1 MDAAPDLTPATQES
15 KPKHAHKA
23 AWGAMFAGAALSVY
37 GWTRKSASG
46 AALGVAGGAIAL
58 KAASAGP
65 IADLVGTETALSHS
79 VIVMATAAEIYS
91 FCKNAGK
98 ARLWIGGSSELRSAA
113 SREETTESSDSSDP
127 FLGSRGELKAIEDVP
142 DQRVRWQ
149 IVDPR
154 AGCGDCIAE
163 LTFADMP
170 ALRGTLVT
178 LALRYKLHTGMLHSG
193 APHIVGADP
202 QRHLRESLRKLKM
215 LIEAGEIATI
225 RGQSHGP
232 RTLKGKLIG
241 TLLGEE
247 VA

>member
-1 MDAAPDLTPATQES
+1 MDVES
-15 KPKHAHKA
+15 KLKHAHKA
-23 AWGAMFAGAALSVY
+23 AWGAMFAGAVLSVY

-65 IADLVGTETALSHS
+65 IADLVGTETSLSHS
-79 VIVMATAAEIYS
+79 VIMMATAEEIYS
-91 FCKNAGK
+91 FCINAGK

-113 SREETTESSDSSDP
+113 NHEEMKESSDHILGSREELRT
-127 FLGSRGELKAIEDVP
+127 IENVP
-142 DQRVRWQ
+142 DRRVRWQ

-154 AGCGDCIAE
+154 AGCRDCIAE
-163 LTFADMP
+163 VTFADLP
-170 ALRGTLVT
+170 AVRGALVT

-193 APHIVGADP
+193 APQITGADP
-202 QRHLRESLRKLKM
+202 QRHVRESLRKLKM

-232 RTLKGKLIG
+232 RTLKGKLIS

>member
-1 MDAAPDLTPATQES
+1 MDVES
-15 KPKHAHKA
+15 KQKHASKA

-65 IADLVGTETALSHS
+65 IADLVGTETSLSHS
-79 VIVMATAAEIYS
+79 VIMMATAAEIYS
-91 FCKNAGK
+91 FCKNVGK
-98 ARLWIGGSSELRSAA
+98 ARIWIGRLRDLPPAA
-113 SREETTESSDSSDP
+113 NQEDGKEKSDPNMESSDS
-127 FLGSRGELKAIEDVP
+127 ELRILEDVP
-142 DQRVRWQ
+142 HQRLRWQ

-154 AGCGDCIAE
+154 ARCEDCFAE
-163 LTFADMP
+163 LKLADLP

-178 LALRYKLHTGMLHSG
+178 LALCYKLHTGMLHSST
-193 APHIVGADP
+193 PQLVGADP
-202 QRHLRESLRKLKM
+202 QGHLRESLRKLKM

-241 TLLGEE
+241 TLLGED